1 MCGIIFRSIL
11 FAAFVPNCFNQETE
25 EVTPD
30 LFPYQALV
38 SGYYYC
44 SGALITV
51 QHVITT
57 AHCANGTDEADV
69 YLGFYGYPYYED
81 NRNEEQGQ
89 IIQSKEI
96 IIHDNYMQIS
106 NKQFQDVAIV
116 VLSKPAEITLY
127 VQPIDLSTE
136 TPSLGAYAK
145 LSGWNAREDNNLQY
159 YPVELYDTDI
169 CIYIYGSAFL
179 QSQLLCFQKLTTA
192 SLDLVGNPLSVN
204 NKLET
209 EEVTPDLFPYQA
221 LVGGYYYCSGA
232 LISVQHVITVAHCA
246 NGSEEATVYLGFYAY
261 PYYEKN
267 RNEEQGQIIQSK
279 EIIIHDNYM
288 KISNK
293 YFQDVAIV
301 VLSQPAEITL
311 YVQPI
316 DLSTEKPALGTY
328 AKLSGWKTKED
339 NNLQYYPLRQ
349 YDTDICFYLYGSAFL
364 QSQEFCYQ
372 KLTNLSLDLVGNPLS
387 VNNKLVGLL
396 TYNINCMSYITTC
409 ITDNII
415 INLSQFVPWVHEQ
428 IEIEINSH
436 DSNSSKT
443 NKPTHIKQFKNIMP
457 DSNKRMINNT
467 NQRY

>member
-11 FAAFVPNCFNQETE
+11 FAAFVANCFNQETE

-204 NKLET
+204 NKL
-209 EEVTPDLFPYQA
+209 
-221 LVGGYYYCSGA
+221 
-232 LISVQHVITVAHCA
+232 
-246 NGSEEATVYLGFYAY
+246 
-261 PYYEKN
+261 
-267 RNEEQGQIIQSK
+267 
-279 EIIIHDNYM
+279 
-288 KISNK
+288 
-293 YFQDVAIV
+293 
-301 VLSQPAEITL
+301 
-311 YVQPI
+311 
-316 DLSTEKPALGTY
+316 
-328 AKLSGWKTKED
+328 
-339 NNLQYYPLRQ
+339 
-349 YDTDICFYLYGSAFL
+349 
-364 QSQEFCYQ
+364 
-372 KLTNLSLDLVGNPLS
+372 
-387 VNNKLVGLL
+387 VGLV
-396 TYNINCMSYITTC
+396 TNNINCMSYITDC
-409 ITDNII
+409 ITDNIV
-415 INLSQFVPWVHEQ
+415 INLTQFLPWIHQQ
-428 IEIEINSH
+428 IGTEINIPN
-436 DSNSSKT
+436 SNYSNIDNFKT
-443 NKPTHIKQFKNIMP
+443 DKPQVTHIKELRNILP
-457 DSNKRMINNT
+457 DSTDQRMIDNN
-467 NQRY
+467 NQSN